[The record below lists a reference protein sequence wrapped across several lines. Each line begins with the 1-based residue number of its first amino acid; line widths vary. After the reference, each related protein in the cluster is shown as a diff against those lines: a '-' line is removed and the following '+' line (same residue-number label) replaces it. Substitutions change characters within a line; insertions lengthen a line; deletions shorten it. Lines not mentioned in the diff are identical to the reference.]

1 MFMCCFLMIT
11 RPPRSTRTDTRF
23 PYTTLFRSPAKH
35 RLLGFHRLR
44 RHAQLLD
51 PAVAARFIPKPGTCG
66 HRAVE
71 LLRSEG
77 RERHRFSEL
86 VRHRRRP
93 ACGCA
98 MEQPVD
104 TTRSE
109 ERSVGKECVSTCSSR
124 C

>member
-1 MFMCCFLMIT
+1 MDDAFGGVW
-11 RPPRSTRTDTRF
+11 RQHQ
-23 PYTTLFRSPAKH
+23 PAKH
-35 RLLGFHRLR
+35 RLLGFHRLW

-77 RERHRFSEL
+77 RERRRFSEL
-86 VRHRRRP
+86 VRHRRSS

-104 TTRSE
+104 KTISYALVISPAAMGDRKSTRLN
-109 ERSVGKECVSTCSSR
+109 SSH
-124 C
+124 

>member
-1 MFMCCFLMIT
+1 MRISDWSSDLC
-11 RPPRSTRTDTRF
+11 S
-23 PYTTLFRSPAKH
+23 S
-35 RLLGFHRLR
+35 
-44 RHAQLLD
+44 D
-51 PAVAARFIPKPGTCG
+51 PPKPGTCG

-86 VRHRRRP
+86 VRHRRRS

-104 TTRSE
+104 KTISYALVISPAAMGLDQALQLGAAEGLRGTSGPSDGGEPRDRAKQGSP
-109 ERSVGKECVSTCSSR
+109 SR
-124 C
+124 N